1 MPSPNFLTKTLGY
14 FSDPKVG
21 FVGTPQVYGN
31 TRRSFVARG
40 AAQQLYS
47 FYGPLMR
54 GLGSVGA
61 CNMIGA
67 NHIVRVAALRDI
79 GSYAGHLTEDLIT
92 GMRLHSR
99 GWTSRYV
106 PTPLAVGE
114 GPETWAAYFNQQT
127 RWAFGCM
134 DILRTHSL
142 KLVRTMSRR
151 EAATYLSLQQHY
163 FTGLA
168 AAIGIALTSLYFL
181 TGWAPAHVA
190 LKLMVV
196 WALPLIAMRQVVAA
210 WLQRFNPTP
219 ARDRGLMLAGRYL
232 SIVVWP
238 IYLLAFVGVFRRK
251 RLSFKVTPKG
261 GNQTAPLHP
270 SVAIPHLIIGGITL
284 VDLGLGS
291 ACTGCRCRWS
301 AGPRRI
307 RCSC

>member
-14 FSDPKVG
+14 FSDPKVA

-54 GLGSVGA
+54 GLGAVGA

-79 GSYAGHLTEDLIT
+79 GSYAGHLTEDLLT
-92 GMRLHSR
+92 GMRLHSH

-142 KLVRTMSRR
+142 KLVRDDV
-151 EAATYLSLQQHY
+151 
-163 FTGLA
+163 
-168 AAIGIALTSLYFL
+168 
-181 TGWAPAHVA
+181 APRGGDV
-190 LKLMVV
+190 
-196 WALPLIAMRQVVAA
+196 PVVAA
-210 WLQRFNPTP
+210 ALLHRPRGRHRHRVDVAVLP
-219 ARDRGLMLAGRYL
+219 HRLGPGARLAEADGR
-232 SIVVWP
+232 
-238 IYLLAFVGVFRRK
+238 VGVAADRHAPTRGAPGCSGSIRR
-251 RLSFKVTPKG
+251 P
-261 GNQTAPLHP
+261 H
-270 SVAIPHLIIGGITL
+270 AIG
-284 VDLGLGS
+284 
-291 ACTGCRCRWS
+291 A
-301 AGPRRI
+301 
-307 RCSC
+307 